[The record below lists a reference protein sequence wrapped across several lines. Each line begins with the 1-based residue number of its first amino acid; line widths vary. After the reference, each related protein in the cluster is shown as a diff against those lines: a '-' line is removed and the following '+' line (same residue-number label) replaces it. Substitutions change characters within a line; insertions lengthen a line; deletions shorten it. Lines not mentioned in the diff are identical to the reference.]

1 MTTPSTENPTRKG
14 PQMLDRATLRLALKI
29 ANEYAAAYSAYIEEC
44 ESHHRRGYRC
54 YPYCEHGTN
63 TQSDYDCYECA
74 MGVTMGDGRTR
85 RAFALSEAKARFLK
99 LERITKAVAEMETLG
114 LSRALDYA
122 AIDDHLCAL
131 VGRENMPTP
140 F

>member
-1 MTTPSTENPTRKG
+1 
-14 PQMLDRATLRLALKI
+14 MLNRATLRLALKI
-29 ANEYAAAYSAYIEEC
+29 ANEYAAAYAAYIEKRD
-44 ESHHRRGYRC
+44 SYNRRGYSW

-63 TQSDYDCYECA
+63 TQSDYGCDECET
-74 MGVTMGDGRTR
+74 GVTMGDGLTR
-85 RAFALSEAKARFLK
+85 RAFALSEAKARFPK
-99 LERITKAVAEMETLG
+99 LARITNAVAELEALG

>member
-1 MTTPSTENPTRKG
+1 
-14 PQMLDRATLRLALKI
+14 MLDRATLRLALKI
-29 ANEYAAAYSAYIEEC
+29 AKEYAATYSAYIEERD
-44 ESHHRRGYRC
+44 SYHRRGYRC
-54 YPYCEHGTN
+54 YPYCEHGAST
-63 TQSDYDCYECA
+63 DYDCDECA

-85 RAFALSEAKARFLK
+85 RALALSEAKARFLK
-99 LERITKAVAEMETLG
+99 LARITDAVAEMETLG
-114 LSRALDYA
+114 LSRALGYG